1 MTLARSSF
9 GARPVE
15 MISSRRSDSNSR
27 RNRNH
32 RAAPQLND
40 NVFPVSL
47 ANAQQLVF
55 RLALRITR
63 NQEDAED
70 AQQEALLKAYRNLD
84 QFQGR
89 SRFTTWLSSIA
100 INEALMFRRK
110 HRNVIQIQFEDY
122 LSQSKSKDAPSTVE
136 WNSTLES
143 AEEDYLRKELGSI
156 VSSALAKLSPLSRD
170 VFILRA
176 LKELSTTETAEALGV
191 SIGVVKT
198 RLRRAR
204 LQLRKL
210 LRRTWESNAAGPSS
224 ASAWLGHRH
233 SCATT

>member
-9 GARPVE
+9 GVRPVE
-15 MISSRRSDSNSR
+15 TIPSRRSGSSPR
-27 RNRNH
+27 RNRNIST
-32 RAAPQLND
+32 PD
-40 NVFPVSL
+40 NKKDDVFPVNL
-47 ANAQQLVF
+47 ASAQQLVY

-122 LSQSKSKDAPSTVE
+122 LSQCKSKDAPSTIE
-136 WNSTLES
+136 WNSTLQS
-143 AEEDYLRKELGSI
+143 AEEDYLRKELGAI
-156 VSSALAKLSPLSRD
+156 VSAALAKLSPLSRD

-210 LRRTWESNAAGPSS
+210 LRRTWESNSESS
-224 ASAWLGHRH
+224 SVTWVGARQHA
-233 SCATT
+233 SCATM

>member
-9 GARPVE
+9 GVRPAE
-15 MISSRRSDSNSR
+15 TITSRRAGSGPR
-27 RNRNH
+27 RNRNI
-32 RAAPQLND
+32 LTLEKKND
-40 NVFPVSL
+40 DVFPVSL
-47 ANAQQLVF
+47 ANAQQLVY

-122 LSQSKSKDAPSTVE
+122 LSQSKSKDAPSTIE

-143 AEEDYLRKELGSI
+143 AEEDYLRKELGAI
-156 VSSALAKLSPLSRD
+156 VSDALAKLSPLSRD
-170 VFILRA
+170 VFVLRA

-210 LRRTWESNAAGPSS
+210 LRRTWESNSDSS
-224 ASAWLGHRH
+224 SVAWVGHRQH
-233 SCATT
+233 TSCASM